1 MASTL
6 PEREEFIKEDV
17 NSDAYQNLH
26 MGMIFDGGFS
36 FSGFER
42 DKVWLRDGDRFL
54 DVSTVSGFDDEND
67 GRALV
72 LADFDDDG
80 DRDVFVHNI
89 QRERHRLYRN
99 DAPVGTGRSSVKLRL
114 RATSGPAEA
123 MGAIVRAK
131 VGGTT
136 TAQVLAYGSGFL
148 SQNAP
153 ELVFGAGAADA
164 VDEVTVRW
172 PGRAVESFGR
182 LEAGKTWLLEEGSG
196 SGVDVPR
203 RPFTFADPAPPGLL
217 VELGAT
223 LDDLAVVDA
232 DGEPGTLR
240 FARGDQ
246 ALLVNVWAST
256 CAACVAELGDLQK
269 IADAGE
275 FAVALVGL
283 DPPADRERAR
293 KQLARAGVT
302 TETWWLD
309 PSEFGALFDALRLPL
324 PTTLVLSP
332 DGRLVDVLQMPI
344 TEWRR

>member
-1 MASTL
+1 
-6 PEREEFIKEDV
+6 
-17 NSDAYQNLH
+17 

-42 DKVWLRDGDRFL
+42 DKAWLRDGERYL
-54 DVSTVSGFDDEND
+54 DVSMVSGIDDEND

-80 DRDVFVHNI
+80 DRDLFVHDI
-89 QRERHRLYRN
+89 QRERHHLYRN
-99 DAPVGTGRSSVKLRL
+99 DAPTATGRSSVKLLL

-123 MGAIVRAK
+123 MGAIVRAT
-131 VGGTT
+131 VEGMT

-153 ELVFGAGAADA
+153 ELVFGVGAAA
-164 VDEVTVRW
+164 AADEVVVRW

-182 LEAGKTWLLEEGSG
+182 LAAGKTWLLEEGSG
-196 SGVDVPR
+196 LAVERPR
-203 RPFTFADPAPPGLL
+203 RPFEFADPAPPGLL
-217 VELGAT
+217 VEIGAT

-232 DGEPGTLR
+232 DGESGTLR
-240 FARGDQ
+240 FARGGQ
-246 ALLVNVWAST
+246 PLLVNVWATT
-256 CAACVAELGDLQK
+256 CALCVAELGDLQK

-275 FAVALVGL
+275 FSVVLVGL

-293 KQLARAGVT
+293 KQLAKAGVT

-309 PSEFGALFDALRLPL
+309 ASEFGVLFDARRLPL